1 VVADDKTAGLLR
13 SPAAAAAA
21 AAAAGRTGG
30 RAEVSC
36 SGRAVCEC
44 THEARSS
51 GASVRWQCGGS
62 CGSRVVAGR

>member
-1 VVADDKTAGLLR
+1 MVAGDKTAGLLR

-21 AAAAGRTGG
+21 AGDAGRTGG

-44 THEARSS
+44 THGAGSS
-51 GASVRWQCGGS
+51 GASVQ
-62 CGSRVVAGR
+62 

>member
-21 AAAAGRTGG
+21 GDAGRTGG

-44 THEARSS
+44 THGARSS
-51 GASVRWQCGGS
+51 GASVQ
-62 CGSRVVAGR
+62 